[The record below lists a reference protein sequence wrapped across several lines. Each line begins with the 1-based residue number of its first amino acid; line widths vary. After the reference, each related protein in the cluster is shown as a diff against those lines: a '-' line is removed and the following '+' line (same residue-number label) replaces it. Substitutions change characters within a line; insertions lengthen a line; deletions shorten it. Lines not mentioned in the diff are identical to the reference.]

1 MLSAA
6 VLSSAPVQ
14 SWLEPKANGSGSL
27 TASRPAKVPSC
38 RFSM

>member
-1 MLSAA
+1 MWSAE
-6 VLSSAPVQ
+6 VFSSAPVQ

-27 TASRPAKVPSC
+27 TVSRPGKVPSC